1 MTSRKLDE
9 IARRYRVVAM
19 CGVSGAGKTYCARK
33 LVGQGFVRLSSDEII
48 WQRYG
53 DEFPGLDPE
62 THRQAFLWAAEE
74 IDKRTAALIAKGE
87 RIVVD
92 STMCKRQRREAFRN
106 ICRANGVEPLFVYL
120 KTPLD
125 TIIRRMSEGQAPVPM
140 TRSSANRNS
149 VYSFPAF
156 RHLKNRP
163 LTSSLSKNP
172 TESKTVNKY

>member
-125 TIIRRMSEGQAPVPM
+125 TIIRRMSERQGTGPDDQIVSEPQLRLFFSGFQTPEEQASDVI
-140 TRSSANRNS
+140 T
-149 VYSFPAF
+149 VE
-156 RHLKNRP
+156 
-163 LTSSLSKNP
+163 
-172 TESKTVNKY
+172 ESDRE

>member
-19 CGVSGAGKTYCARK
+19 CGVSGSGKTYCARQ
-33 LVGQGFVRLSSDEII
+33 LVSQGFMRLSSDEII

-53 DEFPGLDPE
+53 DEFPALDPE
-62 THRQAFLWAAEE
+62 IRQQAFKWAAEE
-74 IDKRTAALIAKGE
+74 IDTRTAALISNGE

-106 ICRANGVEPLFVYL
+106 ICRSKGVEPLFVYL

-125 TIIRRMSEGQAPVPM
+125 TIIRRMGERKGIGPDDQIVSEQQLRLFYSGFQAPDEQTPDVI
-140 TRSSANRNS
+140 T
-149 VYSFPAF
+149 VE
-156 RHLKNRP
+156 
-163 LTSSLSKNP
+163 
-172 TESKTVNKY
+172 ESDR